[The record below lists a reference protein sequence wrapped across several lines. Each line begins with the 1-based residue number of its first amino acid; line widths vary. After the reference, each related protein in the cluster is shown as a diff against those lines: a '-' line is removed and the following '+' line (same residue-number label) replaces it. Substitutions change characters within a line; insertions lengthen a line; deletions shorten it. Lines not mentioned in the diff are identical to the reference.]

1 MKQMHLG
8 LSTYTFP
15 WNVMLASSL
24 PSHSFSFREMLQ
36 FTSDNHIH
44 FFQFGDN
51 YPLHLLSKNEL
62 TEIKELALEKNIQL
76 QVGTRSLHIDHI
88 TKYISIASQL
98 NSAFLRVVIDDEN
111 YRPAEKD
118 VVQIIHALL
127 PSLKESGIVLAIEN
141 HDRFKAETLVQIIKQ
156 TDTDFVGIC
165 LDTAN
170 SLGAGESIVEIL
182 PVLLPY
188 TINLHVKDFI
198 VTRVHHKMGFT
209 VSGTAAGS
217 GMLDIPWLL
226 NECSRYK
233 RCSTATLEL
242 WMDEEVSAEQ
252 TLAKEI
258 SLVGESIKFLK
269 KYIS

>member
-1 MKQMHLG
+1 MHLG

-15 WNVMLASSL
+15 WNIMLAGSL

-36 FTSDNHIH
+36 LTSDNHIH

-62 TEIKELALEKNIQL
+62 SEIKALALEKKIQL
-76 QVGTRSLHIDHI
+76 QVGTQGLHIDHI
-88 TKYISIASQL
+88 KNYLSIASEL

-111 YRPAEKD
+111 YHPAEKD
-118 VVQIIHALL
+118 VVQIIHALS

-141 HDRFKAETLVQIIKQ
+141 HDRFKAETLVRIIKK
-156 TDTDFVGIC
+156 TDPDFVGIC

-170 SLGAGESIVEIL
+170 SLGAGEGIAEIV

-188 TINLHVKDFI
+188 TINLHIKDFI
-198 VTRVHHKMGFT
+198 ITRTNHKMGFV
-209 VSGTAAGS
+209 VSGSPAGS

-226 NECSRYK
+226 NKCSRYE

-242 WMDEEVSAEQ
+242 WMDGEASPEQ
-252 TLAKEI
+252 TVAREMR
-258 SLVGESIKFLK
+258 LVGESIKFLK